1 MNLANKLTVLRV
13 VLIPVFLLL
22 LYLGFPGSHYAALA
36 VFVIA
41 SATDFLDGHIARSR
55 NMVTTFGKFLDPL
68 ADKMLV
74 FAALLWFCA
83 EGRFPVWAMALVAA
97 REFAVSGLRMIA
109 AGEGKVL
116 AAAWSG
122 KIKTASTMICIIL
135 MFFPVPPAVDW
146 ICTAVIVITTLYSG
160 IEYFVKN
167 KGVISFE

>member
-1 MNLANKLTVLRV
+1 MNLANKLTVMRV

-22 LYLGFPGSHYAALA
+22 LYLGFPGCSYFALA

-41 SATDFLDGHIARSR
+41 SLTDFLDGQIARR
-55 NMVTTFGKFLDPL
+55 KNMVTTFGKFLDPL

-83 EGRFPVWAMALVAA
+83 AGRFPVWAMALVAA

-109 AGEGKVL
+109 ASEGKVM

-122 KIKTASTMICIIL
+122 KIKTASTMVCIIL
-135 MFFPVPPAVDW
+135 MFFPVPPLVDW
-146 ICTAVIVITTLYSG
+146 ICTLVIVLTTVYSG
-160 IEYFVKN
+160 VEYFVKN
-167 KGVISFE
+167 RGVISFE